1 MTKTASSPSKLARHF
16 EVFIEDELAAGHYQS
31 RDDVIEAGL
40 RLLEEREA
48 KIRAVRQA
56 LKEGEESGPAELFDV
71 EEFLAERR
79 REWLSRNG

>member
-1 MTKTASSPSKLARHF
+1 MTKIASPPLKLARHF

-31 RDDVIEAGL
+31 RDAVLEAGL

-48 KIRAVRQA
+48 KIRAIREA
-56 LKEGEESGPAELFDV
+56 LKEGEESGPAEPFDV

-79 REWLSRNG
+79 REWLARNG

>member
-1 MTKTASSPSKLARHF
+1 MTKTASPSTKLARHF
-16 EVFIEDELAAGHYQS
+16 EVFIEDELAAGHYLS
-31 RDDVIEAGL
+31 RYEVIEAGL
-40 RLLEEREA
+40 RLLEERDA

-56 LKEGEESGPAELFDV
+56 LKEGEESGPAEPFDV